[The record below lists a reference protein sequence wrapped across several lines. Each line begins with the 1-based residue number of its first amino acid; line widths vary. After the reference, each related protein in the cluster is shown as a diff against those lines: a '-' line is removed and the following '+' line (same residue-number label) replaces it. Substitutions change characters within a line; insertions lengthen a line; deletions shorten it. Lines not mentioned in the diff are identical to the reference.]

1 MITDD
6 EVHRP
11 QILSISWSPSKPTLT
26 QANVMSKVIIII
38 ETVGKNDTF
47 SGYLTL
53 LRWWTNYIVL
63 EQTNPRSLSKSN
75 LIMPCPVRAS
85 VLTRLKNEINLR
97 KEESVVILPMEQIVT
112 AYSSDR
118 LT

>member
-1 MITDD
+1 M
-6 EVHRP
+6 
-11 QILSISWSPSKPTLT
+11 L
-26 QANVMSKVIIII
+26 KVIIII

-75 LIMPCPVRAS
+75 LIVPCPFGI
-85 VLTRLKNEINLR
+85 EINLR
-97 KEESVVILPMEQIVT
+97 KEESVVILPKEQIVT
-112 AYSSDR
+112 AVSSDR
-118 LT
+118 LVIFTNFVINNNLI